1 MNLQRIAATVAITG
15 AVCAGASAIT
25 FSAVAFGV
33 DLPEPPSAPIAASM
47 TEANVT
53 APAVPPHATARA
65 GVGSGAAGSV
75 PVGDSLSDEYNP
87 YITPGDADYVEMEE
101 RAEYL
106 GRETVIAEC
115 MAGEGFEYHVAA
127 WWLGEQSQPRGLD
140 YETSILW
147 LDAYYGEMRQDWSI
161 IDWQRQG
168 CLGVGLHAA
177 EVARAAGTPLMAPV
191 PEPDPDALTPREI
204 QSEFQRA
211 IQSCMIERG
220 YEYRIVAL
228 GEVGTSLEDNPAMP
242 DGLTEDQRAD
252 WLLALWGNAGG
263 GSAYRWEDAGCS
275 GYATHVTG
283 QDNMH

>member
-15 AVCAGASAIT
+15 AVFAGASAVT
-25 FSAVAFGV
+25 FGVVAFGA
-33 DLPEPPSAPIAASM
+33 DLPDPPSAPVAAP
-47 TEANVT
+47 TAEARVT
-53 APAVPPHATARA
+53 PKATSPSALAPVPAF
-65 GVGSGAAGSV
+65 SGLGSV
-75 PVGDSLSDEYNP
+75 PVVDPLSDEYNP
-87 YITPGDADYVEMEE
+87 YITPGDPQFVEMDE
-101 RAEYL
+101 RAEHL
-106 GRETVIAEC
+106 GREAVIAEC

-147 LDAYYGEMRQDWSI
+147 LDAYYGQMRQDWSI
-161 IDWQRQG
+161 TDWQKQG

-177 EVARAAGTPLMAPV
+177 EVARAAGTPLSAPV

-204 QSEFQRA
+204 HREFQLV
-211 IQSCMIERG
+211 IQACMADAGFDYFVPEVA
-220 YEYRIVAL
+220 EYGVDPKPFDLAGEDVAAW
-228 GEVGTSLEDNPAMP
+228 E
-242 DGLTEDQRAD
+242 
-252 WLLALWGNAGG
+252 LALWGDSGL

>member
-15 AVCAGASAIT
+15 AVFAGASAIT
-25 FSAVAFGV
+25 FGAVAFGA
-33 DLPEPPSAPIAASM
+33 DLPEPPSLPVAAPT
-47 TEANVT
+47 TEARVTPPSVSPSAT
-53 APAVPPHATARA
+53 APAR
-65 GVGSGAAGSV
+65 SGAAGSV
-75 PVGDSLSDEYNP
+75 PIVDPMSDEYNP

-101 RAEYL
+101 RAEHL

-115 MAGEGFEYHVAA
+115 MAGEGFEYLVAA

-161 IDWQRQG
+161 TDWQRQG
-168 CLGVGLHAA
+168 CLGVGVHAA
-177 EVARAAGTPLMAPV
+177 EVARAAGTPLTAPV

-204 QSEFQRA
+204 QTEFQRA
-211 IQSCMIERG
+211 IQTCMNERG
-220 YEYRIVAL
+220 YEYRIRAL
-228 GEVGTSLEDNPAMP
+228 GEYGTSLEDDPSMP
-242 DGLTEDQRAD
+242 DGLTEEQRAD
-252 WLLALWGNAGG
+252 WLFALWGDAGG